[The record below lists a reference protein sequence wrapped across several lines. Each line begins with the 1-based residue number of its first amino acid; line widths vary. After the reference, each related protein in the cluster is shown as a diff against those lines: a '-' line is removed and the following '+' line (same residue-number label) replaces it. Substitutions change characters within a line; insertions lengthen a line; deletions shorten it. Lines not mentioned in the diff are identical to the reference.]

1 MNRRTK
7 ALQIPAKVKKIVYE
21 RDKGRCIFCH
31 GKGDPV
37 AHFVARS
44 QGGLG
49 IEENI
54 ICACADCHRL
64 MDSTTARERMKD
76 IARKYLQS
84 KYPDWDERG
93 LYYKKWDM

>member
-1 MNRRTK
+1 MHRRTK
-7 ALQIPAKVKKIVYE
+7 ALQIPPKVKAAVYE
-21 RDKGRCIFCH
+21 RDNGLCIFCNNP
-31 GKGDPV
+31 GDPV

-49 IEENI
+49 IEQNI
-54 ICACADCHRL
+54 ICTCSWCHRL

-84 KYPDWDERG
+84 KYPDWDEKE
-93 LYYKKWDM
+93 LYYKKW

>member
-1 MNRRTK
+1 MQRRTK
-7 ALQIPAKVKKIVYE
+7 ALSISAAVKKKVYE
-21 RDKGRCIFCH
+21 RDGGLCIFCQ
-31 GKGDPV
+31 GRGDPV

-54 ICACADCHRL
+54 ICACSDCHRR
-64 MDSTTARERMKD
+64 MDATTDRERMKC

-84 KYPDWDERG
+84 KYPDWDESK
-93 LYYKKWDM
+93 LYYKKW